1 MSLFHLGFLMVGVVV
16 VGLAGSAN
24 RPPFRDTLNENK
36 QKREIVYSLNR
47 M

>member
-1 MSLFHLGFLMVGVVV
+1 LELYVIGV
-16 VGLAGSAN
+16 AGSAN
-24 RPPFRDTLNENK
+24 RPPFPDTLNENK